1 MVDAV
6 STLSNIQNQNTT
18 SSATLA
24 ENFETFLT
32 LLTAQ
37 LQNQDP
43 LEPVDSTEFTNQL
56 VQFAGVEQ
64 QIQTN
69 QNIADLISITASS
82 TAAGLASYLGKSIE
96 IDSLS
101 ADLGADGITW
111 QYDMPEGIDEARL
124 AIQSSDG
131 QIVWSEDIGETAGKS
146 TYDWSGEALSGDDL
160 TSGNYSLIIQA
171 VDGQGETQN
180 VPVRVLSRVT
190 GVDLSNGSTS
200 LSTPNG
206 VFDFNQILRLTAES

>member
-6 STLSNIQNQNTT
+6 STLSNIPSQNAT

-82 TAAGLASYLGKSIE
+82 TAAGLSNYLGKSIE

-101 ADLGADGITW
+101 ADLGAEGITW
-111 QYDMPEGIDEARL
+111 QYEMPDGIENANI
-124 AIQSSDG
+124 AIQSSAG
-131 QIVWSEDIGETAGKS
+131 RIVWSDDISETAGTS
-146 TYDWSGEALSGDDL
+146 VYDWSGEALTGDDL

-171 VDGQGETQN
+171 TDSEGNTQN

-206 VFDFNQILRLTAES
+206 IFDFNQVLRLSAES